1 MIPEAVVFDIGNVLI
16 EWNPERFYDRRIGQ
30 ARRRA
35 LFAEVDL
42 TGMNEAVDFGAPFA
56 ESVAALALRHPGWHD
71 EIQLW
76 HTGWVDMASPEI
88 PRSVRLLRALKAR
101 GIPVFALSNFGV
113 ETFDLA
119 CAHYPFL
126 NEFDRLWVSGHLR
139 QIKPD
144 AGIYAT
150 LEADSGIKPEALL
163 FTDDRPENIAAA
175 WARGWRAHLFEHPRG
190 WADRLVAEGLLSAP
204 EAR

>member
-1 MIPEAVVFDIGNVLI
+1 MRPQAVVFDIGNVLI
-16 EWNPERFYDRRIGQ
+16 EWNPERFYDTRIGE

-42 TGMNEAVDFGAPFA
+42 TAMNESVDMGAPFA
-56 ESVAALALRHPGWHD
+56 DSVATLAGAHPEWRD

-76 HTGWVDMASPEI
+76 HECWIDMASPAI
-88 PRSVRLLRALKAR
+88 PHSVCLLRALRTR
-101 GIPVFALSNFGV
+101 GIPVLALSNFGI

-126 NEFDRLWVSGHLR
+126 NEFDRAWVSGHLGR
-139 QIKPD
+139 SKPD
-144 AGIYAT
+144 PAIYAV
-150 LEADSGIKPEALL
+150 LETEFGIAPEALL

-175 WARGWRAHLFEHPRG
+175 RARGWGAHLFEGPSG
-190 WADRLVAEGLLSAP
+190 WAARLVAEGLLGPA
-204 EAR
+204 EAT